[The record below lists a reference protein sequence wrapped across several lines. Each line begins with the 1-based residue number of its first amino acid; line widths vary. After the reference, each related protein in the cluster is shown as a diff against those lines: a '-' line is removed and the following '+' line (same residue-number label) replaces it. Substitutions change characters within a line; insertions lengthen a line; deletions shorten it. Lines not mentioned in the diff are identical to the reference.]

1 MSNTCPLCP
10 SYQSP
15 PHLLTLLM
23 VDTNS
28 VQQHYVF
35 VGHLSHHT
43 GRFKESLPTVKGA
56 VKHAAGASAQIRRS
70 AVKVDFKK
78 VTYENKTERSLP
90 LTKEM
95 SLCP

>member
-1 MSNTCPLCP
+1 M
-10 SYQSP
+10 QSP

-43 GRFKESLPTVKGA
+43 GRFKESLPTIKGA
-56 VKHAAGASAQIRRS
+56 LKHDAGLALKLEALLLILI
-70 AVKVDFKK
+70 KKKK
-78 VTYENKTERSLP
+78 VT
-90 LTKEM
+90 
-95 SLCP
+95 CV